1 MVPLLDVLLIAH
13 PTSAQPY
20 GTPSWRLTHG
30 VPFSYACAVSCLAST
45 AAAIG
50 SPRRC
55 PYLAQCRCARTSEPS
70 ETTTGG
76 LAQQRCPWHAC
87 SSSNGA
93 CCGVL
98 AIPRHLTL
106 TTLHHCLF
114 DARLGHC
121 PSNAALGSSLHDIY
135 DGPYLDDACCIAD
148 TYLCTNFDA
157 ICSVVAYLLSDVNS
171 FLHLPSFIRQWSLV
185 T

>member
-1 MVPLLDVLLIAH
+1 H